1 MNAPSVVSAP
11 SRPAALLTGAVA
23 DLAAILEPGCGV
35 AVLRRPP
42 CPDLAG
48 YLDGA
53 AGAGRLGSGFRV
65 ILAPGESPGA
75 ALLPDA
81 PGRSA
86 MIRELAEVAEL
97 YADLLGCPRIG
108 LRWEVTSAA
117 MCPRF
122 HTDRVGIRLL
132 CTYRGPGT
140 EWIDPAAA
148 DTGAEIA
155 AGRIRH
161 AQPFD
166 LVLLKGEA
174 WPGHEGFGA
183 VHRSPGVPPEAA
195 PRVLLA
201 LDALW

>member
-1 MNAPSVVSAP
+1 MNADPSVPAP
-11 SRPAALLTGAVA
+11 PRCLALLTETVA
-23 DLAAILEPGCGV
+23 DLAGILEPGCGV

-42 CPDLAG
+42 QRAIVA
-48 YLDGA
+48 YLDA
-53 AGAGRLGSGFRV
+53 AAAEGRLGGGFRFV
-65 ILAPGESPGA
+65 LASGETPFA
-75 ALLPDA
+75 ALLPEG
-81 PGRSA
+81 PGRDA
-86 MIRELAEVAEL
+86 MVRDLAELAEL

-108 LRWEVTSAA
+108 LRWEVTSSA

-148 DTGAEIA
+148 DPGAEIA

-161 AQPFD
+161 ARPFE
-166 LVLLKGEA
+166 LVLLKGES
-174 WPGHEGFGA
+174 WPGHEGAGA

>member
-1 MNAPSVVSAP
+1 MHAEPSVAAP
-11 SRPAALLTGAVA
+11 PRSAALLTTSAA
-23 DLAAILEPGCGV
+23 DLAAILEPGCSV
-35 AVLRRPP
+35 AILRRRPQ
-42 CPDLAG
+42 PDIAAC
-48 YLDGA
+48 LDA
-53 AGAGRLGSGFRV
+53 AAAADVLGGGFR
-65 ILAPGESPGA
+65 ITLAPGEAPYA

-81 PGRSA
+81 PGRDA
-86 MIRELAEVAEL
+86 LVRELDAVAEL

-108 LRWEVTSAA
+108 LRWEVASAA

-148 DTGAEIA
+148 DPGADIA

-174 WPGHEGFGA
+174 WPGHEGSGA
-183 VHRSPGVPPEAA
+183 VHRSPGVPREAA

-201 LDALW
+201 LDAIW